1 MTREQKIG
9 CTIGALAGITPLL
22 VSLVSV
28 DASLIVKVLVPA
40 IIIGYVIKAAG
51 LMALGAFVVFVNSES
66 DYKKAFQLGLMA
78 PALVVG
84 ALNANNFNEANLEI
98 NELQTE
104 LGERQSLGVAPSP
117 NTSSILEG
125 VLSFFIGSAH
135 ADEPM
140 LIGKHDS
147 PSTGNL
153 IWYGISGKISNA
165 WFVIVGSHDRQR
177 DAVRQAEGLKKRGYN
192 ARVVPDVKNKEN
204 YVVSIGSYL
213 DIKEAKALH
222 KTAIRE
228 NLARHPYLWK
238 WK

>member
-1 MTREQKIG
+1 MTREIKIG
-9 CTIGALAGITPLL
+9 CSIGAIAGITPLL

-28 DASLIVKVLVPA
+28 DASLIVEVLVPA
-40 IIIGYVIKAAG
+40 IIIGYLIKAAG

-84 ALNANNFNEANLEI
+84 ALNANNFNEAKQEI

-104 LGERQSLGVAPSP
+104 LGGRESAAILRQPT
-117 NTSSILEG
+117 TSYFVED
-125 VLSFFIGSAH
+125 VLSFLIGSAH
-135 ADEPM
+135 ADENM

-147 PSTGNL
+147 PSTGSL

-165 WFVIVGSHDRQR
+165 WFVIVGSHDEAR
-177 DAVRQAEGLKKRGYN
+177 DAVRQAEVLKQRGYN
-192 ARVVPDVKNKEN
+192 ARIVSDVKDQGK
-204 YVVSIGSYL
+204 YVVSIGSFL
-213 DIKEAKALH
+213 NIKDAKALQ

-228 NLARHPYLWK
+228 NLAKYPYLWK

>member
-28 DASLIVKVLVPA
+28 DASLIMKVLVPA
-40 IIIGYVIKAAG
+40 MIIGYMIKAVG

-98 NELQTE
+98 DELQTE
-104 LGERQSLGVAPSP
+104 LGERESVTIHPQQRPSYFVEDLL
-117 NTSSILEG
+117 T
-125 VLSFFIGSAH
+125 FFIGSAH
-135 ADEPM
+135 AEENM
-140 LIGKHDS
+140 LIGKHDN

-165 WFVIVGSHDRQR
+165 WFVIVGSHDEQR

-192 ARVVPDVKNKEN
+192 ARVVPDVKNQGS

-213 DIKEAKALH
+213 NIKDAKALH
-222 KTAIRE
+222 KIAIRE
-228 NLARHPYLWK
+228 NLAKHPYLWK